1 MPSAETVVIPAPEH
15 ISKSQSIRT
24 INVGLQNFLMKML
37 QTDASK
43 RVNIETLKEDVWLNS
58 A

>member
-1 MPSAETVVIPAPEH
+1 
-15 ISKSQSIRT
+15 
-24 INVGLQNFLMKML
+24 LMKML

-58 A
+58 AWFDYINESNKIN